1 MGAGIT
7 YVMVKFELSLCQ
19 SLLPCFPQSLLRV
32 AWLLLKT
39 ATVSILEEWSQI
51 LGRDGVPPG
60 AVMRLKGLHRQK
72 QQAVPAQQGMGS
84 LLVSSDLLP
93 TPPACTSYLSGMLE
107 RGHLPHEPHLCLVQ
121 ALVQAFMLPPA
132 FPELQET
139 VLQYLRAGILSSPPP
154 CPLSRGQSPAH
165 WCSLC

>member
-1 MGAGIT
+1 MPRVPAFPAPFRGESLPEGLRGERITTADVDALVVLSVTGLGAGIT

-60 AVMRLKGLHRQK
+60 AVMRLSRTP
-72 QQAVPAQQGMGS
+72 QAEAA
-84 LLVSSDLLP
+84 SS
-93 TPPACTSYLSGMLE
+93 A
-107 RGHLPHEPHLCLVQ
+107 
-121 ALVQAFMLPPA
+121 
-132 FPELQET
+132 
-139 VLQYLRAGILSSPPP
+139 
-154 CPLSRGQSPAH
+154 SPAGDGQPPGF
-165 WCSLC
+165 L